1 MSMGAVLQ
9 IERAIVRLSCTACG
23 AEANASCDCH
33 KPYVP
38 ASAKAAAAIAA
49 NPNKSDR
56 AIAAEI
62 GVAPNTVRAARQ
74 ATAQDCAVDER
85 IGLDGKSR
93 KLPQR
98 APRDFYAVPDD
109 VEPSA
114 KDYENSL
121 LMRADH
127 ARELAELP
135 FEGRATNEIVDAVRA
150 AAAAWERL
158 AQQLEQS

>member
-1 MSMGAVLQ
+1 MGAVFQ

-23 AEANASCDCH
+23 AEANASCDCG
-33 KPYVP
+33 KPYV
-38 ASAKAAAAIAA
+38 AMEKARAAVIA
-49 NPNKSDR
+49 NPEKSDR

-62 GVAPNTVRAARQ
+62 GVSHPTVAKARRE
-74 ATAQDCAVDER
+74 TTGNDLPVDER
-85 IGLDGKSR
+85 VGLDGRVR

-98 APRDFYAVPDD
+98 APRDFYAIPDD

>member
-1 MSMGAVLQ
+1 MNVAAFE
-9 IERAIVRLSCTACG
+9 IRRAIVRLECSACG
-23 AEANASCDCH
+23 AEANASCDCG
-33 KPYVP
+33 KPYI
-38 ASAKAAAAIAA
+38 AMAKAKAAVMAA
-49 NPNKSDR
+49 PEMSDR
-56 AIAAEI
+56 AIAAEA
-62 GVAPNTVRAARQ
+62 GVHRETVAKARKELAGDQ
-74 ATAQDCAVDER
+74 PVER
-85 IGLDGKSR
+85 VGLDGKVR

>member
-1 MSMGAVLQ
+1 MNVAAFE
-9 IERAIVRLSCTACG
+9 IRRAIVRLECSACG
-23 AEANASCDCH
+23 AEANASCDCG
-33 KPYVP
+33 KPYI
-38 ASAKAAAAIAA
+38 AMAKAKAAVMAA
-49 NPNKSDR
+49 PEMSDR
-56 AIAAEI
+56 AIAAEA
-62 GVAPNTVRAARQ
+62 GVHRETVAKARKELAGDQ
-74 ATAQDCAVDER
+74 PVER
-85 IGLDGKSR
+85 VGLDGKVR

-98 APRDFYAVPDD
+98 APRDFYAVQDD